1 MQLLRKICYH
11 LSKRLYVYYQD
22 GIGYKSL
29 KKRHHLKKLDIIYSR
44 YQLFDKKWLLQ
55 SKINTI
61 IDIGANIGEF
71 TLIFAELFPEAEI
84 YAFEPLP
91 DCYNQLETKTKHIP
105 TISTFNIALGSK
117 KSIQNIHKSSWHP
130 ASSFREMSTMHK
142 RNYPHSADHKEI
154 EVTINTLDS
163 ILQLDSLNKNILIK
177 MDVQGFEDEVIK
189 GGVSIFKQAKV
200 IIVEVSF
207 IELYKEE
214 PLFHGIYLLLTS
226 MGFEYKGSLKQST
239 DSNDESFLQADC
251 IFINN
256 SFFRN
261 G

>member
-1 MQLLRKICYH
+1 MLL
-11 LSKRLYVYYQD
+11 KRLLGYLIRELSVFYDD
-22 GIGYKSL
+22 GINMKSITRRRQL
-29 KKRHHLKKLDIIYSR
+29 KKNGINYQRYKL
-44 YQLFDKKWLLQ
+44 FEKKWLLQ
-55 SKINTI
+55 SNINTI

-71 TLIFAELFPEAEI
+71 TIIFSGLFPGAEI

-91 DCYNQLETKTKHIP
+91 ACYNQLKANTKGIP
-105 TISTFNIALGSK
+105 TISTFNIGLGSK
-117 KSIQNIHKSSWHP
+117 KSKQNIHKSSWHP
-130 ASSFREMSTMHK
+130 ASSFREMSTIHK
-142 RNYPHSADHKEI
+142 KNYPHSSEYEEI
-154 EVTINTLDS
+154 EVTIDTLDN
-163 ILQLDSLNKNILIK
+163 ILQSESLNKNILIK

-189 GGVSIFKQAKV
+189 GGVTIFKHAKV

-239 DSNDESFLQADC
+239 DKSDDSFLQADC

-256 SFFRN
+256 SI
-261 G
+261 